1 VSRRKIEFPP
11 KKKKALI
18 YGGYGTGNIGDEAI
32 LSGLLKTISYDEI
45 IVFSSNPHETAAL
58 HKVRAEKTNIKPFL
72 LCDDLIIG
80 GGELFQDGMAW
91 KFSLATILAKI
102 LAKNVRVVGIG
113 VDVSNPIEKV
123 LTSLS
128 LKFADEISVR
138 DKRSFKNLVS
148 MGLSPNKIKLV
159 TDFVFY
165 LKPEQLEPTEETQ
178 FFLEKHDLLSNKF
191 VVIFLR
197 SKNPETDKRLLAF
210 FKNVIINLAQSNS
223 SLRILLV
230 PLSKHPN
237 SLRDD
242 DRIIIQRLKDNVES
256 NFLIVFDKQL
266 DPSSLLYLISKA
278 DLVISTRLHPLIFSE
293 ITNTKAIAIP
303 LFPKIRS
310 FAKKQGYPIVET
322 ENLEKLYAV
331 LDRLK

>member
-1 VSRRKIEFPP
+1 VPI
-11 KKKKALI
+11 KKKKAVI
-18 YGGYGTGNIGDEAI
+18 YGGYGIGNIGDEAV
-32 LSGLLKTISYDEI
+32 LSGLLKTISYDET

-58 HKVRAEKTNIKPFL
+58 HNVHAEKTNLKQLL
-72 LCDDLIIG
+72 LCNDLIIG

-91 KFSLATILAKI
+91 KFSLATILAKL

-148 MGLSPNKIKLV
+148 MGLNPNKIKLV
-159 TDFVFY
+159 KDFVFY
-165 LKPEQLEPTEETQ
+165 LKPEQLEPNKETRL
-178 FFLEKHDLLSNKF
+178 FLEKHNLMSNKF
-191 VVIFLR
+191 VAIFLR
-197 SKNPETDKRLLAF
+197 SKNFETDKKLLTF
-210 FKNVIINLAQSNS
+210 FKKMIIDLKQRNS
-223 SLRILLV
+223 SLRVLLI

-237 SLRDD
+237 SPRND
-242 DRIIIQRLKDNVES
+242 DRIILRKLKDQVKS
-256 NFLIVFDKQL
+256 DFLIAVDKQL

-310 FAKKQGYPIVET
+310 FAGKHGYPIIET
-322 ENLEKLYAV
+322 ENLDKLYAV
-331 LDRLK
+331 LDKLL